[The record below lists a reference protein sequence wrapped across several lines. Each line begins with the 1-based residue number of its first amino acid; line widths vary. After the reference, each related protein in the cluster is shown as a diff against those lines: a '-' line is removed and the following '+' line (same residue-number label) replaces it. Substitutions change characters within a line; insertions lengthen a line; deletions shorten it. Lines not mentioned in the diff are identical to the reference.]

1 MRPIKR
7 MIMLTAASAAAVF
20 LLQSSA
26 PGPAY
31 AQGQGAANEPYS
43 KTCRVTRAR
52 DNSIQ
57 NIEPT
62 KVFDNLYL
70 VGPCYVSV
78 WVLTTP
84 QGDIMFDTTQEPFV
98 DHVVDNIKK
107 MGINLRDIKYIIL
120 SHGHLDHVGGAA
132 KMQELT
138 GAHVMA
144 MEQEWQMMADLDGKK
159 GNRDGGGINK
169 IPKKD
174 IVVHEGDHLDLGDQ
188 HLTFHWTP
196 GHTPGVTTTEGIKV
210 YDSGVPHTAILMG
223 GGGYRGGL
231 KEAEQSLESA
241 KKVAA
246 IKGVEVNLMVHSWA
260 DPNGYPGGGV
270 LERAMMLKNRKPGDP
285 NPFIDPKTW
294 NERAQAAITGAE
306 RAIQREKD
314 KAAGKAG

>member
-1 MRPIKR
+1 MKTIRQI
-7 MIMLTAASAAAVF
+7 MMLTAASAAAVF
-20 LLQSSA
+20 LLQGDLGTSSA
-26 PGPAY
+26 MA
-31 AQGQGAANEPYS
+31 QGAAASEPYS

-84 QGDIMFDTTQEPFV
+84 QGDILFDTTQEPFV

-107 MGINLRDIKYIIL
+107 VGVNLRDIKYIIL

-132 KMQELT
+132 KLQELT
-138 GAHVMA
+138 GARVMA
-144 MEQEWQMMADLDGKK
+144 MEQDWQMMAAIDGKP
-159 GNRDGGGINK
+159 GNRENGGTNRM
-169 IPKKD
+169 PKRDVVIKD
-174 IVVHEGDHLDLGDQ
+174 GDHLDLGDQ
-188 HLTFHWTP
+188 HLIFHWTP

-210 YDSGVPHTAILMG
+210 YDNGTPHTAILMG

-246 IKGVEVNLMVHSWA
+246 IKGVEVNLQIHSWA
-260 DPNGYPGGGV
+260 EPNGYPGGGV
-270 LERAMMLKNRKPGDP
+270 LERAMKLKDRKPGDP

-294 NERAQAAITGAE
+294 NERAQAAVTGAE
-306 RAIQREKD
+306 RAIAREKE
-314 KAAGKAG
+314 KIAAK